1 MARQKSEG
9 QRALDQFLKAV
20 KKAPAPKETAEQKA
34 AREKKRAIQDAKYAQ
49 SNAAYL
55 TAYRNAHPVP
65 EIVTGSPYQAA
76 REAWLQGP
84 GISQGQ
90 FDHWT
95 AQKN

>member
-1 MARQKSEG
+1 MAKQKSDG

-20 KKAPAPKETAEQKA
+20 KKAPKETAEQKA

-55 TAYRNAHPVP
+55 AAYRAAHPVP
-65 EIVTGSPYQAA
+65 EMVTGSPYQAA

-95 AQKN
+95 AQKD